1 VHLSGRESL
10 LLWYAF
16 ALHSHEFV
24 AVRFNFVTSE
34 ARVDQAPLAD
44 ASSGRTVLIVEDE
57 AVIREVV
64 SDVLEER
71 GFHVLLA
78 ANGAEALLLLE
89 SRRPDVMVLDLLMPV
104 MHGWAFME
112 SYLEKTD
119 GTPIPIVVLS
129 VNAALP
135 RSFDR
140 FGVRQVLAKPF
151 DVDVLVEAV
160 DRAAPPLVA

>member
-1 VHLSGRESL
+1 
-10 LLWYAF
+10 
-16 ALHSHEFV
+16 
-24 AVRFNFVTSE
+24 VTSE
-34 ARVDQAPLAD
+34 APIDQPSLAS
-44 ASSGRTVLIVEDE
+44 AAFGRTVLIVEDE
-57 AVIREVV
+57 AVIRQVV
-64 SDVLEER
+64 ADVLEER
-71 GFHVLLA
+71 GFQVLLA
-78 ANGAEALLLLE
+78 ANGADALLQLE
-89 SRRPDVMVLDLLMPV
+89 SSRPDVMVLDLLMPV

-112 SYLEKTD
+112 NYLEKT
-119 GTPIPIVVLS
+119 GGMPIPIVVLS